1 MITCVS
7 RVIKEINPTAIKSLL
22 LQNVLFYFPV
32 LKVWFNSFLLFETA
46 RDTTSARQ
54 YITEFTP
61 DTETH
66 RDEKNDKKRFT
77 TDVRTTLAAITYR
90 SIVEDDETEFT
101 TDIDATSTASTYVS
115 VAAATEA
122 DPSSSQP
129 HCMTDAGTDS
139 TSTGLMRNSEKDF
152 ASTSETTPWTDVET
166 SYTEDMSGGFTDDEM
181 RGLTTGISYA
191 GVTSAAPASDITA
204 GVTGNTDVTL
214 TPVTPTFITVH
225 SETMFTA
232 ESETEDLT
240 AVSKT
245 LASTNKMADDDNVVF
260 ITGIAGGLGIV
271 VLLTAI
277 IAVCICRRRSRGE
290 VFASFAVPARLDLLV
305 SLTDS
310 VSILLSLSLC
320 LLNSLVISV
329 SLTIF
334 YCLHYIFLLFI

>member
-1 MITCVS
+1 M
-7 RVIKEINPTAIKSLL
+7 
-22 LQNVLFYFPV
+22 
-32 LKVWFNSFLLFETA
+32 WFNSFLLFETA

-66 RDEKNDKKRFT
+66 LDEKHDKERFT
-77 TDVRTTLAAITYR
+77 TDVRTTLAAITYT
-90 SIVEDDETEFT
+90 SVVEDDETEFT

-115 VAAATEA
+115 VAAATAA
-122 DPSSSQP
+122 DPSSSHQP
-129 HCMTDAGTDS
+129 PCMTDAGTDS
-139 TSTGLMRNSEKDF
+139 TSPSKTGLVTNSEKAGTDSTSTGLVTNSEKDF

-181 RGLTTGISYA
+181 RGLTTGISYS
-191 GVTSAAPASDITA
+191 GVTSPSDIIA
-204 GVTGNTDVTL
+204 GVTGSTNVTL
-214 TPVTPTFITVH
+214 TPVTSALITVH
-225 SETMFTA
+225 SEAMFTA
-232 ESETEDLT
+232 ESETEDFT

-245 LASTNKMADDDNVVF
+245 MASTNKMADDNNVVF

-277 IAVCICRRRSRGE
+277 IAVCICRRRSRGD
-290 VFASFAVPARLDLLV
+290 VFASFAVPARLCLLV

-320 LLNSLVISV
+320 LLNFLLSV
-329 SLTIF
+329 PLTIF
-334 YCLHYIFLLFI
+334 YCLDYIFLLFI